1 MQLKFG
7 ETEKRLLAQA
17 QGPYKAFD
25 FDCVPSVNRDRVQ
38 DLMSGTFVDNGENVV
53 LIGGGGVGK
62 THLSIAIAGGAAA
75 RKKTV
80 RVINSDDFSAY
91 STDDEISEFGTRV
104 SEHAMPRQDLVNCD
118 LLVLNELPV
127 PYRFP
132 EQDPTAR
139 DMFGKLL
146 NARVQAGRST
156 IINSRLAP
164 RQWASEERLGLGTF
178 RLLTQLHLGVFPD
191 HQDPRHM
198 PILDRVLRPTDG
210 EDSALFD
217 SFGRFPTSTVRDPHM
232 LTEYFGVTSEPRT
245 WHWFDI
251 KESSYL
257 QRLRRRLRSE

>member
-38 DLMSGTFVDNGENVV
+38 DLMSGAFVDNGENVV

-80 RVINSDDFSAY
+80 RVINADDFSAY
-91 STDDEISEFGTRV
+91 SNDDEISEFGTRL

-146 NARVQAGRST
+146 NARVRDGRST
-156 IINSRLAP
+156 IINSRLTP

-178 RLLTQLHLGVFPD
+178 RVLTQLHMGVFPD
-191 HQDPRHM
+191 PRDLSHQPL
-198 PILDRVLRPTDG
+198 LDRVVRPDDG
-210 EDSALFD
+210 EDLELFHR
-217 SFGRFPTSTVRDPHM
+217 FERFPLSTVRDPHL
-232 LTEYFGVTSEPRT
+232 LTEYFQVTSAPRQ
-245 WHWFDI
+245 WHWVDI
-251 KESSYL
+251 KESNYL
-257 QRLRRRLRSE
+257 QRLRKRLHR